1 MGASVRASPAPRLG
15 IGLTSVCQTSGSSQ
29 VHKQNGLSAGGIL
42 RPLETSRRALGQN
55 VDRSVAWLAEIEIS
69 DR

>member
-1 MGASVRASPAPRLG
+1 MAFHVSTVAMSAKFVEPVASLIPEP
-15 IGLTSVCQTSGSSQ
+15 
-29 VHKQNGLSAGGIL
+29 KQNGLSAGGIL